1 MQIRHATPSDAEALR
16 AIYAPYVEQTA
27 ITFEYDV
34 PTVEEFAARISGT
47 LEEFPYLVVEDG
59 GRVLGYAYAGRLKAR
74 RAFDW
79 AVETSIYLAGDA
91 RGRGIGRALH
101 DALADELARMGVTN
115 LYALVAATE
124 DEAPAEATEAPQQT
138 AAPDQTEAPQQ
149 TLAPEP
155 TAEPTATPTPSPT
168 PSPTPEPAKLS
179 KTKLTLGVKETYTL
193 TFKDGVKAK
202 SVGAKFS
209 SSNKKVVTV
218 DKATGKLKA
227 KAVELGVEGPYTSF
241 RHMFGWNVFGL
252 PLLGP
257 GVSTKRFFDTLN
269 RVERELNRRH

>member
-47 LEEFPYLVVEDG
+47 LEEFPYLVVEDD

-101 DALADELARMGVTN
+101 DALDGSIRFHEHMGYREAGRLSRCGYKFDRWYDLVFMELDIADHTSP
-115 LYALVAATE
+115 
-124 DEAPAEATEAPQQT
+124 APARHAF
-138 AAPDQTEAPQQ
+138 AA
-149 TLAPEP
+149 
-155 TAEPTATPTPSPT
+155 
-168 PSPTPEPAKLS
+168 
-179 KTKLTLGVKETYTL
+179 
-193 TFKDGVKAK
+193 
-202 SVGAKFS
+202 
-209 SSNKKVVTV
+209 
-218 DKATGKLKA
+218 
-227 KAVELGVEGPYTSF
+227 
-241 RHMFGWNVFGL
+241 R
-252 PLLGP
+252 
-257 GVSTKRFFDTLN
+257 
-269 RVERELNRRH
+269 

>member
-47 LEEFPYLVVEDG
+47 LEEFPYLVVEDD

-124 DEAPAEATEAPQQT
+124 DEDDPHLDDGSIRFHEHMGYREAGRLLRCGYKFDRWYDLVFMELAVADHTSPAPARHAF
-138 AAPDQTEAPQQ
+138 AA
-149 TLAPEP
+149 
-155 TAEPTATPTPSPT
+155 
-168 PSPTPEPAKLS
+168 
-179 KTKLTLGVKETYTL
+179 
-193 TFKDGVKAK
+193 
-202 SVGAKFS
+202 
-209 SSNKKVVTV
+209 
-218 DKATGKLKA
+218 
-227 KAVELGVEGPYTSF
+227 
-241 RHMFGWNVFGL
+241 R
-252 PLLGP
+252 
-257 GVSTKRFFDTLN
+257 
-269 RVERELNRRH
+269 